1 MDELKGPTPRE
12 LEILKVL
19 WDLGPS
25 TVREVYEHRFR
36 DQGVAQNTV
45 QTLLR
50 LMAEQKGLV
59 SFEQE
64 GRAFRYT
71 AAYSRDQFAAH
82 FLDNVFDGA
91 ASQIVMSLLRSERV
105 TPAELE
111 LMRAMID
118 AARRKGGRG
127 RRPEGGST

>member
-1 MDELKGPTPRE
+1 VDEQRAPTPRE

-19 WDLGPS
+19 WELGPS
-25 TVREVYEHRFR
+25 TVREVYEHRFQA
-36 DQGVAQNTV
+36 QGVAQNTV

-59 SFEQE
+59 TYRQE

-71 AAYSRDQFAAH
+71 AAYSRDQFTAH

-91 ASQIVMSLLRSERV
+91 ASQIVMSLLRSERI

-111 LMRAMID
+111 RMRAMID
-118 AARRKGGRG
+118 AARRAGGRRG
-127 RRPEGGST
+127 QAEGGSA